1 MQKFSKITFAAALA
15 MMSIQ
20 SMAATVLGDATTKYV
35 VAKASTLQGAGLAGI
50 SMPSSAAG
58 TPLPQ
63 SGVVSFAGG
72 PIAQTKAAYNDPN
85 QTGPYYYI
93 TINGTT
99 FSQTWQAETA
109 NGTEIYAYRQISDP
123 LPNFPHFGGEVVAKV
138 PGHEVYFG
146 EWAPKGS
153 NNGMGNDTN
162 LNLDNPLHTAFY
174 VGENPTT
181 SMPTLVN
188 ATYDVVGVSQY
199 NPGTQAGVYTGMLT
213 ANYGNGNNTL
223 TGNIDYV
230 SFANTT
236 ISSDGSFTNLDGSI
250 QGQFY
255 GNAAEALAGYYKDE
269 FFPSDS
275 MAFGGARQ

>member
-1 MQKFSKITFAAALA
+1 MKKFSKLAIASALA
-15 MMSIQ
+15 MMSVQ
-20 SMAATVLGDATTKYV
+20 SMAATVLGGATTEYV
-35 VAKASTLQGAGLAGI
+35 KTGQSTLQGTDLAGI
-50 SMPSSAAG
+50 SMPGSAAG
-58 TPLPQ
+58 TTTPQ
-63 SGVVSFAGG
+63 SGIVSFAGG
-72 PIAQTKAAYNDPN
+72 PIAQTNYAYTS

-93 TINGTT
+93 TIGSTT
-99 FSQTWQAETA
+99 FSQTWKAETA

-153 NNGMGNDTN
+153 NTGMGNDTD
-162 LNLDNPLHTAFY
+162 LNLDNALHTAFY

>member
-1 MQKFSKITFAAALA
+1 MKKLSKLAIASTLA
-15 MMSIQ
+15 MMSMQ
-20 SMAATVLGDATTKYV
+20 SMAATVLGGATTAYV
-35 VAKASTLQGAGLAGI
+35 VAGPSTLQGPDLAGI

-63 SGVVSFAGG
+63 SGIVSFAGG

-85 QTGPYYYI
+85 HTGSYYYI
-93 TINGTT
+93 KIGTTT
-99 FSQTWQAETA
+99 FSQTWKAETA

-123 LPNFPHFGGEVVAKV
+123 QPNYPHFGGEVVAKV
-138 PGHEVYFG
+138 PGYEVYFG

-153 NNGMGNDTN
+153 NTGMGNDTN
-162 LNLDNPLHTAFY
+162 LNLDNDLHTAFY

-199 NPGTQAGVYTGMLT
+199 NPGTQDGVYTGILT
-213 ANYGNGNNTL
+213 ANYGGGSNTL

-236 ISSDGSFTNLDGSI
+236 ISADGSFANLDGSI
-250 QGQFY
+250 KGHFY
-255 GNAAEALAGYYKDE
+255 GDAAEALAGYYKDDLV
-269 FFPSDS
+269 PSDS